1 MELFICLSRGVVQWS
16 VKVQE
21 PSLYKAVISQEL
33 YGILWLWRKVS
44 LWRKA
49 SIVTKK

>member
-1 MELFICLSRGVVQWS
+1 MKLFICLSRGVVQWL
-16 VKVQE
+16 VKVRE
-21 PSLYKAVISQEL
+21 TSLYKAVISQEF

-49 SIVTKK
+49 PIVTEK

>member
-1 MELFICLSRGVVQWS
+1 MELLICLSRGVVQWS
-16 VKVQE
+16 VKVRE

-49 SIVTKK
+49 PIVTKK

>member
-1 MELFICLSRGVVQWS
+1 MELLICLSGGVVQWS
-16 VKVQE
+16 VKVLE
-21 PSLYKAVISQEL
+21 PSLYKSVIIQEL
-33 YGILWLWRKVS
+33 YSILWLWRKVS